1 MNSKK
6 SHLFPFI
13 VIGIFI
19 LMLATSC
26 AVQKPEP
33 EPSITLIEG
42 MFTDVYEDA
51 NGLHLVLPVKSEIL
65 IELVDETEVYFFA
78 LEGSEHEIRHF
89 RTKQGSFVVL
99 NDELYD
105 INKY

>member
-1 MNSKK
+1 MTSNK

-19 LMLATSC
+19 VMLATSC

-51 NGLHLVLPVKSEIL
+51 DGLHLALSAKSEIL
-65 IELVDETEVYFFA
+65 IELQDETEVYFFA
-78 LEGSEHEIRHF
+78 LRDVEHEIRHF
-89 RTKQGSFVVL
+89 RTKQGAFVVL
-99 NDELYD
+99 NDELYA

>member
-1 MNSKK
+1 MTSNK

-19 LMLATSC
+19 VMLATSC

-51 NGLHLVLPVKSEIL
+51 DGLHLVLPVKSEIL
-65 IELVDETEVYFFA
+65 IELQNDTEVYFFA
-78 LEGSEHEIRHF
+78 LEGSEYDIRHF
-89 RTKQGSFVVL
+89 RTKRGSFVVL
-99 NDELYD
+99 NDELYA